1 MVGKDVVSTVAVA
14 NVSAGAEAAKLAPL
28 AAAFTIGGLTPFDWA
43 YILAAAYSV
52 ILILHFVVGKWI
64 LPVWRMLRGKRAAR
78 AAEGGGK

>member
-28 AAAFTIGGLTPFDWA
+28 AAAFTVGGLTPFDLA

-64 LPVWRMLRGKRAAR
+64 VPLWRMLRSRRAAR
-78 AAEGGGK
+78 IAEDVGK

>member
-64 LPVWRMLRGKRAAR
+64 LPLWRMFRGRHAAR
-78 AAEGGGK
+78 SVEGADK